1 MNFNKRTL
9 LSIGIL
15 SLLAGAP
22 LSALAQKTATA
33 PSALNT
39 AGKVGDFD
47 RTKLDQAKFAQT
59 FKHHTAKVNGVKLH
73 YVMGGKGA
81 PLLLVHGY
89 PETWHTW
96 KKMMPALAEHHTV
109 IAVDMRGLGD
119 SEITPA
125 GYDKR
130 NVAEDLHQLMKSLG
144 IQQFGLVAHD
154 WGVSVAYALTN
165 AYTDN
170 VSKLVLIEAPIA
182 GFGLENAM
190 NVAEGGLW
198 HFGLFMS
205 DWAERLTAGKEREF
219 LTNWAYKGKLTYNKT
234 AFSPEDIDIYVK
246 SYTKPGAMT
255 AGFNYYRTALDDIK
269 YNRENFK
276 GKLKMPVLAV
286 GGEMSF
292 GGGVGASLVPVAE
305 NIETV
310 VIKQSGHFIS
320 EEQPEELTRTL
331 LAFFDKK

>member
-1 MNFNKRTL
+1 MTANFTRRQDIAGMAATTTL
-9 LSIGIL
+9 
-15 SLLAGAP
+15 AA
-22 LSALAQKTATA
+22 AQPTSTGKT
-33 PSALNT
+33 S
-39 AGKVGDFD
+39 DFD
-47 RTKLDQAKFAQT
+47 RTFQ
-59 FKHHTAKVNGVKLH
+59 HHTAKVNGVKLH
-73 YVMGGKGA
+73 YVKGGKGA
-81 PLLLVHGY
+81 PILLVHGY

-96 KKMMPALAEHHTV
+96 KKMMPALTENHTV

-130 NVAEDLHQLMKSLG
+130 NVAEDLHQLMESLG
-144 IQQFGLVAHD
+144 IKNFGLVAHD
-154 WGVSVAYALTN
+154 WGVSVAYALAH
-165 AYTDN
+165 AYPET

-190 NVAEGGLW
+190 NMAEGGLW
-198 HFGLFMS
+198 HFGFFMS
-205 DWAERLTAGKEREF
+205 EWAERLTAGKERQF
-219 LTNWAYKGKLTYNKT
+219 LTDWAFKGDVVYNKD
-234 AFSPEDIDIYVK
+234 AFTPEVIDVYVK
-246 SYTKPGAMT
+246 SYTKPGGMT
-255 AGFNYYRTALDDIK
+255 AGFNYYRTALEDIK

-310 VIKQSGHFIS
+310 VIQKCGHFIS
-320 EEQPEELTRTL
+320 EERPEELTKTL
-331 LAFFDKK
+331 LAFFNKK

>member
-1 MNFNKRTL
+1 M
-9 LSIGIL
+9 
-15 SLLAGAP
+15 
-22 LSALAQKTATA
+22 KT
-33 PSALNT
+33 
-39 AGKVGDFD
+39 D
-47 RTKLDQAKFAQT
+47 RTHFDQT
-59 FKHHTAKVNGVKLH
+59 FQHHTAQVNGARIH
-73 YVMGGKGA
+73 CVMGGKGA
-81 PLLLVHGY
+81 PILLVHGY

-96 KKMMPALAEHHTV
+96 RKVMPALAQDHTV

-130 NVAEDLHQLMKSLG
+130 NVAEDLHQLMESLG
-144 IQQFGLVAHD
+144 IKTFGLVAHD
-154 WGVSVAYALTN
+154 WGVSVAYALAH
-165 AYTDN
+165 AYPDT
-170 VSKLVLIEAPIA
+170 VSKLVLIEAPVA

-198 HFGLFMS
+198 HFGFFMS
-205 DWAERLTAGKEREF
+205 EWAERLTAGREREF
-219 LTNWAYKGKLTYNKT
+219 LTEWAFRGEVVHNKDAIT
-234 AFSPEDIDIYVK
+234 QEDIDVYIA
-246 SYTKPGAMT
+246 SYTQPGGMT
-255 AGFNYYRTALDDIK
+255 AGFNYYRTALADIK

-310 VIKQSGHFIS
+310 VVKNCGHFVS
-320 EEQPEELTRTL
+320 EEQPQALTETL